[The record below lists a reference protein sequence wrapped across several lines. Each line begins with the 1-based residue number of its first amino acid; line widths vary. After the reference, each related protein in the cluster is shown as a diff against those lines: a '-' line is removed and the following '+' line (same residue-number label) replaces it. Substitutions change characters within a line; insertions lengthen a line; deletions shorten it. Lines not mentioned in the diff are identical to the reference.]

1 MHTVGAFCHLQSES
15 PLVPNFQEYRVEK
28 SYYLFSRVG
37 NCCPW
42 FMERKKCFY
51 SIFICRNEDNRW
63 PPNTFVLCLIKYMRE
78 VEIFFFHTPNVS
90 LFLAFWH
97 CTYVEDKI
105 ILAPNF
111 GTLTACLFACQ
122 HAHAAVLFRR
132 GGRKKRYRK
141 TLTKRSGR
149 KRVHIWNMVAGNKH
163 LKIIIRS

>member
-1 MHTVGAFCHLQSES
+1 MHFAIYNLRVLWCLIFKNTGLKKVTTFFQGLEIAAPDLWKEKNAFI
-15 PLVPNFQEYRVEK
+15 VF
-28 SYYLFSRVG
+28 
-37 NCCPW
+37 
-42 FMERKKCFY
+42 
-51 SIFICRNEDNRW
+51 FICRNEDNRW

-132 GGRKKRYRK
+132 GGSKKRYRK